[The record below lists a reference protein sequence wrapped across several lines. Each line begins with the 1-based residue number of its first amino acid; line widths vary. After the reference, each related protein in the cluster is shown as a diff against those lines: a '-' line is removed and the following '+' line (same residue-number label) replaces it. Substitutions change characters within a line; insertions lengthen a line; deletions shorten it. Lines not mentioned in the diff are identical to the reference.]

1 MVLAHGASFSVV
13 HVRRFPNTVLQ
24 SRNPEGIFHNPPPV
38 MLSIPNLAPIFLKIP
53 NPEFQIWELRDP
65 ENLLGAF
72 YQALQGLEFVEE
84 IQTMKRSWKF
94 R

>member
-1 MVLAHGASFSVV
+1 
-13 HVRRFPNTVLQ
+13 
-24 SRNPEGIFHNPPPV
+24 
-38 MLSIPNLAPIFLKIP
+38 MLSIPNLGPIFLKIP
-53 NPEFQIWELRDP
+53 NREFQIWELPDP